1 VIGPIPNQSL
11 GPRHEHM
18 RALVNN
24 LPRPAKVLEVGS
36 WVGCSALTWSEA
48 LDDSKSI
55 VLCIDPYK
63 PYFSDWDVEKSAT
76 CKAMNE
82 YLKADQ
88 VCQAFWENTKH
99 SKTPIRLL
107 RAKLSE
113 VAHLLSQF
121 DLIYIDGSHYYP
133 EVLEDLTHAGPLV
146 NERGYL
152 CGDDLELQMHEVN
165 TDHGRRDI
173 SRHNGISFHPG
184 VTKSVWEY
192 FQRTVSS
199 YEGFWVM
206 QKRETWENVAL

>member
-55 VLCIDPYK
+55 VLCVDPYE

-82 YLKADQ
+82 YLKAEQ

-107 RAKLSE
+107 RAKLNE

-133 EVLEDLTHAGPLV
+133 EVLEDLKNAGPLV
-146 NERGYL
+146 NESGYL

-192 FQRTVSS
+192 FRKKVNSQD
-199 YEGFWVM
+199 GFWWMRKKGVS
-206 QKRETWENVAL
+206 WE